1 MAAGVHPALM
11 RRAVG
16 KGVGLEDRQAVHVR
30 PEPDRAR
37 RVADPQPPDDPGL
50 AEAAMH
56 LDAEPGKPVGNE
68 IGGALLLE
76 AELGVGVNVAAE
88 SRQLVVKG
96 ANPIENVHLL
106 IISRSNSAASL

>member
-16 KGVGLEDRQAVHVR
+16 KGVGLEDRQAVHIR

-50 AEAAMH
+50 AEAALH
-56 LDAEPGKPVGNE
+56 
-68 IGGALLLE
+68 LE

-88 SRQLVVKG
+88 SRQLIVEG
-96 ANPIENVHLL
+96 ANLLENVHLL
-106 IISRSNSAASL
+106 IISRWNSAAPL

>member
-1 MAAGVHPALM
+1 MAAGVHPTLM

-16 KGVGLEDRQAVHVR
+16 KSVGLEDRQAVHVG
-30 PEPDRAR
+30 PQPDRAR

-56 LDAEPGKPVGNE
+56 RDAEPGELVGDE
-68 IGGALLLE
+68 IRGALLLE

-96 ANPIENVHLL
+96 ANPLENVHLL
-106 IISRSNSAASL
+106 IISRWNSAAPL